1 MKGRAADPIEPLS
14 GNLSTVGRG
23 FLKSRISKLSLV
35 GKLNLFMLFGLFLPL
50 LVVAAVIS
58 HQIKARLE
66 VQATKLVNTLQVKE
80 LAITSLSLV
89 LLQDDLAKSVLLE
102 PERLQSLSE
111 QKISAYDENLEIF
124 ERLKTLS
131 SSEELR
137 AIIDQL
143 NEIDESSLRPLDS
156 EILELLLSG
165 RSEAARQAYFSR
177 YVPVRNRYSDLV
189 RQLTEEAD
197 GEANS
202 AAARMKENNRRAWIN
217 AFAIFIGVAVIVGV
231 LVLLASRRVSLRI
244 RNMASALEEIA
255 REDMAV
261 LAAEAKFMAGGD
273 LTRAVHF
280 QPRQMPV
287 ESEDEVG
294 RMAASFNVMQDKVG
308 EIAEAFTLVS
318 SGLRDLVL
326 HVQSASDEVAAGS
339 EAVVKSTSLAA
350 QGNECAVEAVEGI
363 SATVHEINANIQSV
377 ARGAQ
382 SQASSSV
389 QTLASIESMIRSVQT
404 VAQAAEELV
413 RIAEGANRSVT
424 DGQLAMSSATEAMGE
439 IHDVIRSSAVF
450 VQELGGMAEDIGKIV
465 EVIDGIA
472 EQTNLLALNA
482 AIEAARAGE
491 HGLGFAVVAD
501 EVRKLAERSAKSTGE
516 IADLVRGIQA
526 QVRKAVREMEDST
539 VKVDQGIKRTD
550 ELREN
555 LSKISAAVSEVARCS
570 QQIGAATAEQSSG
583 TQQIEQATARLSELT
598 QEISAA
604 TEEQSVGTEQV
615 VKAIEQI
622 RATVQ
627 ENAGSTGELAASA
640 EELSRQAVL
649 MRDLAAR
656 FRVGTNGGGGNGTGR
671 GEPAPT
677 HRPASSTSRSTE
689 PVAVTNPT
697 R

>member
-1 MKGRAADPIEPLS
+1 MNGRATEPVNPGAEQAGL
-14 GNLSTVGRG
+14 GGRG
-23 FLKSRISKLSLV
+23 FWKSRTRKLTLV
-35 GKLNLFMLFGLFLPL
+35 MKLNLFMVFGLFLV
-50 LVVAAVIS
+50 LVVTALIS
-58 HQIKARLE
+58 QDIRRRLE
-66 VQATKLVNTLQVKE
+66 AQSTELMNTLEVKE
-80 LAITSLSLV
+80 LAVTSLSLV

-102 PERLQSLSE
+102 PERLMSLSE
-111 QKISAYDENLEIF
+111 QKIEAYDENLATF
-124 ERLKTLS
+124 ERLKALS
-131 SSEELR
+131 SSAEIGG
-137 AIIDQL
+137 IIDRL
-143 NEIDESSLRPLDS
+143 NEIDETSLRPLDS
-156 EILELLLSG
+156 EILEMLLSG
-165 RSEAARQAYFSR
+165 RPDRAREIYFAS
-177 YVPVRNRYSDLV
+177 YVPLRDSYSELV
-189 RQLTEEAD
+189 RQLAAVADREAVL
-197 GEANS
+197 
-202 AAARMKENNRRAWIN
+202 AAERMKENNREAWLN
-217 AFAIFIGVAVIVGV
+217 AFIIFIGVASIVGA
-231 LVLLASRRVSLRI
+231 LVLFASRRVSKRI
-244 RNMASALEEIA
+244 KNMAAALEEIA
-255 REDMAV
+255 TEEMAA
-261 LAAEAKFMAGGD
+261 LAAEAKLMAGGD

-280 QPRQMPV
+280 ERRRMPV

-294 RMAASFNVMQDKVG
+294 RMAASFNMMQDKVG
-308 EIAEAFTLVS
+308 EIAEAFTMVS

-326 HVQSASDEVAAGS
+326 HVQGASDEVAAGS
-339 EAVVKSTSLAA
+339 EAVVKSTSVAA

-389 QTLASIESMIRSVQT
+389 QTLASIESMVRSVQT
-404 VAQAAEELV
+404 VAQAAEQLV
-413 RIAEGANRSVT
+413 AIAENANRSVT
-424 DGQLAMSSATEAMGE
+424 DGEQAMTSATAAMGE

-450 VQELGGMAEDIGKIV
+450 VQELGAMAEDIGKIV
-465 EVIDGIA
+465 EVIDEIA

-516 IADLVRGIQA
+516 ISDLVRGIQG

-539 VKVDQGIKRTD
+539 GKVDQGIKRTD
-550 ELREN
+550 ELRDN
-555 LSKISAAVSEVARCS
+555 LTKINASVSEVARCS

-627 ENAGSTGELAASA
+627 ENANSTGELAASA

-649 MRDLAAR
+649 MRDLASR
-656 FRVGTNGGGGNGTGR
+656 FRVGTNGAGNGADRPRPQPKADRTANPSPVD
-671 GEPAPT
+671 GE
-677 HRPASSTSRSTE
+677 STK
-689 PVAVTNPT
+689 PLPLN
-697 R
+697 